1 MSFCPLPYPKKS
13 ATLCTSVRFPVK
25 EANVPNKAFSRA
37 VRKSHILMSFINRYR
52 NGKEEEVTSSQV
64 ARALMLEPSGH
75 VRGLLAE
82 LVKDG
87 VLEARLVDNPRSE
100 NLIGG
105 HSQVCYYKLSESQ
118 LKEMDE
124 NSRLVTIKI
133 NGLPGGQI
141 RLF

>member
-1 MSFCPLPYPKKS
+1 M
-13 ATLCTSVRFPVK
+13 AG
-25 EANVPNKAFSRA
+25 KAFKRA

-87 VLEARLVDNPRSE
+87 VLEARYVDNPRSE
-100 NLIGG
+100 NLKGD
-105 HSQVCYYKLSESQ
+105 HSQVVFYKLSEKQ

-124 NSRLVTIKI
+124 NSRLVTIKV

>member
-1 MSFCPLPYPKKS
+1 MSFCCLPYPKNNAMLS
-13 ATLCTSVRFPVK
+13 ASVRFPVK
-25 EANVPNKAFSRA
+25 EAGMPNKAFSRA

-82 LVKDG
+82 LVKEG
-87 VLEARLVDNPRSE
+87 FLEARLVDNPRSE
-100 NLIGG
+100 NLVGG
-105 HSQVCYYKLSESQ
+105 HSQVCYYKLSASE
-118 LKEMDE
+118 LEKMDE
-124 NSRLVTIKI
+124 NSRLVTIKV